1 MVGRFEHGCGAFA
14 HERGALLGERERVH
28 AGPMRALLLSD
39 DYRTARQIDEML
51 RATWSDTHLVTHPTF
66 DAAAAEALLDHPG
79 CCVLL
84 DATLPAHPDG
94 SNASDD
100 DPLSLLEYVRM
111 SAPDAPIVL
120 LCSDDDEDLTLR
132 AVRQG
137 AQDCLIMPELE
148 PVQLRRA
155 LIRAIER
162 KRAESRLAH
171 QALHDQ
177 LTGLPNR
184 ALFLDRLNLALE
196 RSRRSGAPLAVLF
209 LDFDN
214 FKEINDSRGHAA
226 GDRVLSTLGERL
238 SGLLRPMDTVA
249 RFGGDEFTFLF
260 EGLTSE
266 REVVLIAD
274 RISQATGH
282 PIEVDG
288 APLTTTVSIGI
299 ALVNDPTVAPD
310 TIIREADAAMYR
322 AKDRGRSRFEL
333 FDEESRQRA
342 NDRIELE
349 AEIRQAVE
357 HGQLR
362 VHYQPYLVLH
372 GMDVVAGVEALVRW
386 QHPTRGLLDA
396 GEFMPLAEDLGLA
409 VPIERFVLEEALAQ
423 LSRWRVR
430 KPDLTL
436 SLNISA
442 SQLPDAALPALLSE
456 SIGAGELDPAAVY
469 LEMSEAGLAEDP
481 DGAIEALRVLKDTGV
496 RITIDDFG
504 VGALSI
510 SRLRELRVD
519 ALKIHESFVAGLG
532 TDPENA
538 AMIGALAELG
548 HALGLDVIAEGVETE
563 AQLELLREL
572 GCDAVQGYAV
582 GRPVSD
588 EQFDAVLVAEVA

>member
-1 MVGRFEHGCGAFA
+1 
-14 HERGALLGERERVH
+14 
-28 AGPMRALLLSD
+28 MRALLLSD
-39 DYRTARQIDEML
+39 DYRTARLVDGML
-51 RATWSDTHLVTHPTF
+51 RATWSDIHLVTHPTF

-84 DATLPAHPDG
+84 DATLPARPDA
-94 SNASDD
+94 SNAPNANAPDA

-162 KRAESRLAH
+162 KRGESRLAH

-196 RSRRSGAPLAVLF
+196 RSRRSGDPLAVLF

-274 RISQATGH
+274 RITQATGQ

-288 APLTTTVSIGI
+288 TPLTATVSIGI

-310 TIIREADAAMYR
+310 SIIREADAAMYR

-333 FDEESRQRA
+333 FDEQSRQRA
-342 NDRIELE
+342 NERIELE
-349 AEIRQAVE
+349 AEIRHAIE

-372 GMDVVAGVEALVRW
+372 GIDVVTGVEALVRW

-396 GEFMPLAEDLGLA
+396 GEFMPLAEDLGLV
-409 VPIERFVLEEALAQ
+409 VPIGWFVLEEALAQ
-423 LSRWRVR
+423 LSRWRAR
-430 KPDLTL
+430 KPDITL

-442 SQLPDAALPALLSE
+442 SQLRDATLPILLKE
-456 SIGAGELDPAAVY
+456 SIEAGELDPAAVY
-469 LEMSEAGLAEDP
+469 LEMSEAGLAEEP
-481 DGAIEALRVLKDTGV
+481 DLAVEALQALQDIGV

-504 VGALSI
+504 VGALPI

-538 AMIGALAELG
+538 AMVGALAELG
-548 HALGLDVIAEGVETE
+548 HALGLDVIAEGVETD

-572 GCDAVQGYAV
+572 GCDAVQGHAV
-582 GRPVSD
+582 GRPVSE
-588 EQFDAVLVAEVA
+588 EQLDALLVAEVA